1 MFINN
6 NINCLNFKYYMTILK
21 IVVPCYNEEAVIPE
35 ASKQFCYLL
44 NKLITA
50 GKISEESGVVFVD
63 DGSHDKTWQ
72 LIEELSKTE
81 NLICGIKLSKNRGHQ
96 NAVLAGMMSVSGDV
110 VITIDA
116 DLQDDITV
124 IEKMIDEHTAGSD
137 IVYGVRNDRSTDTI
151 FKRNS
156 AILFYKT
163 LSLFGVD
170 LIFNHAD
177 FRLMSR
183 RAIEALREY
192 KEVNLYLRGIVPLI
206 GFKATTIEYSRKQR
220 FAGESKYPLMK
231 MLKLAGDG
239 VTSFSVVPLQ
249 IITMLG
255 FTVFLGSFLIMAWVF
270 GVTFF
275 TGDAVPGWAST
286 VLPIYFLGGIQILCL
301 GVIGSYLGKI
311 YIEVK
316 SRPRYFVD
324 KTVGLVRD
332 LAADNNS

>member
-1 MFINN
+1 
-6 NINCLNFKYYMTILK
+6 MTILK
-21 IVVPCYNEEAVIPE
+21 IVVPCYNEEAVLPE
-35 ASKQFCYLL
+35 ASRQFSALL
-44 NKLITA
+44 NKLIVS
-50 GKISEESGVVFVD
+50 GKVSNESAVVFVD
-63 DGSHDKTWQ
+63 DGSADKTWQ
-72 LIEELSKTE
+72 LIEEITRTDQHIS
-81 NLICGIKLSKNRGHQ
+81 GIKLSKNRGHQ
-96 NAVLAGMMSVSGDV
+96 NAVLAGMMSVTGDAI
-110 VITIDA
+110 ITIDA
-116 DLQDDITV
+116 DLQDDISV
-124 IEKMIDEHTAGSD
+124 IEKMVDEHASGAD

-192 KEVNLYLRGIVPLI
+192 REVNLYLRGIVPLI
-206 GFKATTIEYSRKQR
+206 GFKATTLEYSRKER

-231 MLKLAGDG
+231 MLKLASDG

-255 FTVFLGSFLIMAWVF
+255 FIVFLGSFLLMAWVF
-270 GVTFF
+270 GVTLF
-275 TGDAVPGWAST
+275 TGDTIPGWAST

-324 KTVGLVRD
+324 KTVGFVG
-332 LAADNNS
+332 NTSK

>member
-1 MFINN
+1 
-6 NINCLNFKYYMTILK
+6 MTILK
-21 IVVPCYNEEAVIPE
+21 IVVPCYNEEAVLPE
-35 ASKQFCYLL
+35 ASRQFSVLL
-44 NKLITA
+44 NKLIVS
-50 GKISEESGVVFVD
+50 GKVSNESAVVFVD
-63 DGSHDKTWQ
+63 DGSADKTWQ
-72 LIEELSKTE
+72 LIEQITRTNPHIS
-81 NLICGIKLSKNRGHQ
+81 GIKLSKNRGHQ
-96 NAVLAGMMSVSGDV
+96 NAVLAGMMSVTGDAI
-110 VITIDA
+110 ITIDA
-116 DLQDDITV
+116 DLQDDISV
-124 IEKMIDEHTAGSD
+124 IEKMVDEHASGAD

-192 KEVNLYLRGIVPLI
+192 REVNLYLRGIVPLI
-206 GFKATTIEYSRKQR
+206 GFKATTLEYSRKER

-231 MLKLAGDG
+231 MLKLASDG

-255 FTVFLGSFLIMAWVF
+255 FIVFLGSFLLMAWVF
-270 GVTFF
+270 GVTLF
-275 TGDAVPGWAST
+275 TGDAIPGWAST

-324 KTVGLVRD
+324 KTVGFVG
-332 LAADNNS
+332 NTSK

>member
-1 MFINN
+1 
-6 NINCLNFKYYMTILK
+6 MTILK
-21 IVVPCYNEEAVIPE
+21 IVVPCYNEEAVLPE
-35 ASKQFCYLL
+35 ASKQFSALL
-44 NKLITA
+44 NKLIVS
-50 GKISEESGVVFVD
+50 GKVSNESAVVFVD
-63 DGSHDKTWQ
+63 DGSADKTWQ
-72 LIEELSKTE
+72 LIEQITRTDQHIS
-81 NLICGIKLSKNRGHQ
+81 GIKLSKNRGHQ
-96 NAVLAGMMSVSGDV
+96 NAVLAGMMSVTGDAI
-110 VITIDA
+110 ITIDA
-116 DLQDDITV
+116 DLQDDISV
-124 IEKMIDEHTAGSD
+124 IEKMVDEHASGAD

-192 KEVNLYLRGIVPLI
+192 REVNLYLRGIVPLI
-206 GFKATTIEYSRKQR
+206 GFKATTLEYSRKER

-231 MLKLAGDG
+231 MLKLASDG

-255 FTVFLGSFLIMAWVF
+255 FIVFLGSFLLMAWVF
-270 GVTFF
+270 GVTLF
-275 TGDAVPGWAST
+275 TGDTIPGWAST

-324 KTVGLVRD
+324 KTVGFVG
-332 LAADNNS
+332 NTSK